1 MERRSNLIEEN
12 DKQLY
17 DENISSNLVS
27 SMEALKVLFQ
37 LLTAPGLE
45 EWGRNFMD
53 QFQDEMKRDLEE
65 DEEKAEVL
73 LEVMESLGKIY
84 EDDEEWI
91 EPTKVTSTNRRRHR
105 DKNSPRRTKVTS
117 SSAGGRLGSYS
128 GTSSSSSSTKGDI
141 YFITAPGEIF

>member
-1 MERRSNLIEEN
+1 MYKNTYLKKILLKFSRLASRRIATTGKEANYRETGEN
-12 DKQLY
+12 
-17 DENISSNLVS
+17 
-27 SMEALKVLFQ
+27 
-37 LLTAPGLE
+37 
-45 EWGRNFMD
+45 
-53 QFQDEMKRDLEE
+53 E
-65 DEEKAEVL
+65 D
-73 LEVMESLGKIY
+73 

-141 YFITAPGEIF
+141 YFITAPGENFQCQ